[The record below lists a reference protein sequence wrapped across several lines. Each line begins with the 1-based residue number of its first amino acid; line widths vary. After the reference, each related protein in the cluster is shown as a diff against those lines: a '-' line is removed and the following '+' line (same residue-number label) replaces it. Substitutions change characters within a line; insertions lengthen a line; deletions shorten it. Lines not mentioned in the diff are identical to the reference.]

1 MVVPY
6 MLTLLADARR
16 RAGRVDEAL
25 LTLDEA
31 LAVAAGNGER
41 WCEAETLRLRGEL
54 LLEVS
59 DERSAEQAL
68 RQALAL
74 ARAQEARALERRA
87 AVVSPGSEEHAE
99 HPART
104 TLAEPAV
111 RLAGVASLYA
121 TDTRMIPGESRRY
134 GGESYQ
140 RLECGLP
147 EPTRS
152 RRPISVGLHRPV
164 GGPAGVEGT

>member
-16 RAGRVDEAL
+16 RAGRADEAM

-31 LAVAAGNGER
+31 LAVAAANGER
-41 WCEAETLRLRGEL
+41 WYEAETLRLRGEL

-68 RQALAL
+68 RQALEL

-87 AVVSPGSEEHAE
+87 ALSL
-99 HPART
+99 AR
-104 TLAEPAV
+104 L
-111 RLAGVASLYA
+111 RGAGRTSGADDS
-121 TDTRMIPGESRRY
+121 G
-134 GGESYQ
+134 
-140 RLECGLP
+140 
-147 EPTRS
+147 
-152 RRPISVGLHRPV
+152 
-164 GGPAGVEGT
+164 